1 MSNPKEII
9 IKLVIEKLPK
19 LDRTK
24 ERVIKTNK
32 NRTSQRKIRIE
43 ETELEELEQLERKTD
58 VEIEKK
64 NKLKDR
70 IEKKFNR
77 LTSNLNIKLIKRS
90 KKTQYLFQCCKIY
103 QEERKSQK
111 KFIDSNL
118 QSKCIAFCNEHL
130 LE

>member
-1 MSNPKEII
+1 MSNPKERI

-64 NKLKDR
+64 KQTKRQDR
-70 IEKKFNR
+70 KKIQQIN
-77 LTSNLNIKLIKRS
+77 
-90 KKTQYLFQCCKIY
+90 Q
-103 QEERKSQK
+103 
-111 KFIDSNL
+111 
-118 QSKCIAFCNEHL
+118 QSKY
-130 LE
+130 

>member
-1 MSNPKEII
+1 MSNPKERI

-64 NKLKDR
+64 KKLKDR
-70 IEKKFNR
+70 IEKN
-77 LTSNLNIKLIKRS
+77 S
-90 KKTQYLFQCCKIY
+90 
-103 QEERKSQK
+103 
-111 KFIDSNL
+111 ID
-118 QSKCIAFCNEHL
+118 
-130 LE
+130 

>member
-1 MSNPKEII
+1 MSNPKERI

-64 NKLKDR
+64 KQTKGQDR
-70 IEKKFNR
+70 KKIQQIN
-77 LTSNLNIKLIKRS
+77 
-90 KKTQYLFQCCKIY
+90 Q
-103 QEERKSQK
+103 
-111 KFIDSNL
+111 
-118 QSKCIAFCNEHL
+118 QSKY
-130 LE
+130 

>member
-1 MSNPKEII
+1 MSNPKERI

-32 NRTSQRKIRIE
+32 NITSQRKIRIE

-64 NKLKDR
+64 KQTKRQDR
-70 IEKKFNR
+70 KKIQQIN
-77 LTSNLNIKLIKRS
+77 
-90 KKTQYLFQCCKIY
+90 Q
-103 QEERKSQK
+103 
-111 KFIDSNL
+111 
-118 QSKCIAFCNEHL
+118 QSKY
-130 LE
+130 